1 MAALLRAAPT
11 PRSNAPSL
19 TPRTNASSVASGSN
33 ASSGAPNAAVASWR
47 AEPRAAA
54 AAFAARANAA
64 PRWSTPM
71 LAHQSCLPRVWVR
84 PFDQLV
90 GGVGWLVRDGKPFVY
105 DSMNYLEDMGAQETG
120 KRFATIVSG
129 RTALG
134 HDKDG
139 NIMIVQ
145 VRWGAVV
152 YVLFTGHPE
161 AYVQFDGQS
170 WRSGIDLYSLA
181 TILVDLGVVNAINL
195 DGGGSTTMTRNTT
208 CVRGMACC
216 AWLG

>member
-1 MAALLRAAPT
+1 M
-11 PRSNAPSL
+11 NAHFGIRQGKIVVGYL
-19 TPRTNASSVASGSN
+19 TPQ
-33 ASSGAPNAAVASWR
+33 
-47 AEPRAAA
+47 E
-54 AAFAARANAA
+54 ARD
-64 PRWSTPM
+64 PSRCGMLCTSWSTPM

-105 DSMNYLEDMGAQETG
+105 DSMDYLEDMGAQETG
-120 KRFATIVSG
+120 NRFATIVSG

-134 HDKDG
+134 HDKHG

-152 YVLFTGHPE
+152 CVLFTGHPE

-170 WRSGIDLYSLA
+170 WRSGIDLGSLA